1 MEFRM
6 RARYAVG
13 IAVVVGFGLGA
24 AAVESLHAQAKP
36 PVYYIVEIDVT
47 NPAAYAKEYV
57 PRASA
62 GTKASGGRALAQ
74 GGRVT
79 VLEGQPPKGRVIV
92 QAWDSIEKLQAWRN
106 SKEFKELRKIGEKY
120 ATFRSYAVEGV
131 SQ

>member
-1 MEFRM
+1 MKTQYTAAF
-6 RARYAVG
+6 AIVA
-13 IAVVVGFGLGA
+13 GFGLA
-24 AAVESLHAQAKP
+24 ALAVEGLHAQAKP

-74 GGRVT
+74 GGKVT

-92 QAWDSIEKLQAWRN
+92 QVWDSVEKLQAWRN

>member
-1 MEFRM
+1 
-6 RARYAVG
+6 
-13 IAVVVGFGLGA
+13 L
-24 AAVESLHAQAKP
+24 L
-36 PVYYIVEIDVT
+36 
-47 NPAAYAKEYV
+47 KEEG
-57 PRASA
+57 S
-62 GTKASGGRALAQ
+62 
-74 GGRVT
+74 T